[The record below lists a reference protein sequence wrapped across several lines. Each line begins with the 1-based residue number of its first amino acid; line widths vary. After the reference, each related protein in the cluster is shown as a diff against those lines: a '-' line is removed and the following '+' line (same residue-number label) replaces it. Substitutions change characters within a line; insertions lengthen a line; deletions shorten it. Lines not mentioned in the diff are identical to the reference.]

1 MSNAATHFVVE
12 FYNRFTASREQ
23 TIVEAADHEEA
34 VEAYNTARFGDAW
47 AHKGWLDVL
56 AVREASA
63 AQVAT
68 RADADAAGF
77 EGFAVM
83 VQA

>member
-1 MSNAATHFVVE
+1 MNSAATHFIVE
-12 FYNRFTASREQ
+12 FHNRFTASREQ
-23 TIVEAADHEEA
+23 MVVAAADHEAA

-63 AQVAT
+63 ETVAA
-68 RADADAAGF
+68 REAADAAGF
-77 EGFAVM
+77 GDFAVM
-83 VQA
+83 VQE

>member
-1 MSNAATHFVVE
+1 MTNAATQFVVD

-23 TIVEAADHEEA
+23 MVVEAADHEAA
-34 VEAYNTARFGDAW
+34 VEAYNNARFGDAW

-56 AVREASA
+56 AVREASP
-63 AQVAT
+63 AQVAA
-68 RADADAAGF
+68 RAAADDAGF